1 MIEYYIHNGTSQE
14 GPFDLDRLKQL
25 GIKKETPIWHEGL
38 QGWTTA
44 GELEALSELFTKA
57 TPPPFYTSTPPPFEV
72 SAPSVPEKPEKKPVD
87 WMAFIQKNRT
97 AVILAIA
104 IVACIVIGSLFVKN
118 SNREQEV
125 VVLNQRVE
133 AQENAASEE
142 ERKEDVQAAQ
152 AKKANDAL
160 TAKNMNMRNNWEQ
173 FVHVDYDAPTVNYA
187 LGGIS
192 EFSVYLENTTPYMLE
207 QVSVLVEYI
216 RKNGNL
222 YQTKTVSFY
231 NIPAGSTDISVAPSS
246 VNGVSVRCTITE
258 IMSKKLHFCYP
269 YDNGNP
275 KDPYFCK

>member
-1 MIEYYIHNGTSQE
+1 MNEYYIHNGTSQE
-14 GPFDLDRLKQL
+14 GPFDLERLKQL
-25 GIKKETPIWHEGL
+25 GINKETPIWYEGL

-44 GELEALSELFTKA
+44 GEVESLSELFMKA
-57 TPPPFYTSTPPPFEV
+57 TPPPFFTSTPPPFEF
-72 SAPSVPEKPEKKPVD
+72 SVPPAIEKREKKPVA
-87 WMAFIQKNRT
+87 WMELIQKNRT
-97 AVILAIA
+97 AFIAVIA
-104 IVACIVIGSLFVKN
+104 IIACIVIGSLFVKN

-142 ERKEDVQAAQ
+142 QQKEEVQAAQ

-160 TAKNMNMRNNWEQ
+160 TAKNMNIRNNWEQ

-207 QVSVLVEYI
+207 QVNVLVEYI